1 MSKGKEVIGG
11 PVMVGQTTLPMSMAV
26 RAGDFVFLSGMLSMD
41 EAGNFDF
48 SGDITEQTRLTLS
61 AIERL
66 LAQAGC
72 TRDDV
77 VKSVV
82 YLKDRG
88 DFGAFNAA
96 YGAFFDTAPPVR
108 TAICTDF
115 VVEGVRVEIDVTAYA
130 PQQNT

>member
-1 MSKGKEVIGG
+1 MANGKEVIGG

-26 RAGDFVFLSGMLSMD
+26 RAGDFVFLSGMLAMD
-41 EAGNFDF
+41 EAGDFDF
-48 SGDITEQTRLTLS
+48 SGEIAEQTRLTLE
-61 AIERL
+61 AVERL
-66 LAQAGC
+66 LVQAGG
-72 TRDDV
+72 TRADV

-82 YLKDRG
+82 YLKDRS

-115 VVEGVRVEIDVTAYA
+115 VVEGVRVEIDVTAYVPRQDA
-130 PQQNT
+130 